1 MDTIFLDK
9 DLDELLAAVRD
20 TRLLSFDVETTGLN
34 PIDSRMLLCQI
45 GAGDK
50 SFVVDAR
57 KVNLGPL
64 IPYMTDAE
72 WTKIIHQA
80 KFEQSFVQHF
90 YKHPIAGVYD
100 TMLAEGVID
109 PDLRG
114 RVSLNAVSIKYLGR
128 ELDKSIRESFFNM
141 PDSRE
146 FTQEQIAYA
155 SADSDVLFGI
165 REAQLPQIKDL
176 DLEAIAELEFQVA
189 GVAAAM
195 ELTGVPIDKTRWAE
209 LITEYGVKHEES
221 RLKMHEI
228 LYDQGGLPEQTALFV
243 RDNIDLGSPKQII
256 EAFEKLGIK
265 VPVLV
270 DKRTGKS
277 RKTVDERALQMID
290 HPAAR
295 EMLKYREYDKALT
308 SYDSTFLDK
317 IHPFDGRIHAEFNQL
332 GTETGRFS
340 CEKPNL
346 QQLPADFRKC
356 VADPDYLVISA
367 DYANIELRILAELSG
382 DPALTKAFLGGSDPH
397 KATAAMMFNIPLDTV
412 TKEQRFIAKTINFGI
427 SYGMGAKKLMDQLN
441 QGKPTRERLNFV
453 EVMNLHKKYK
463 VIYRTAMSW
472 LEETGKLGFRSGF
485 SRTLLGRKRFY
496 RRPNRDDLDEKE
508 YERQLGGLLRQA
520 ANSPIQGS
528 NADITK
534 IAMVKLD
541 ARLREEGWKANIMA
555 QVHDEIVLLAH
566 KKQAEQVKTVVEEVM
581 IEAAQELVKSVP
593 IKVDAIV
600 SESWNK

>member
-1 MDTIFLDK
+1 
-9 DLDELLAAVRD
+9 
-20 TRLLSFDVETTGLN
+20 
-34 PIDSRMLLCQI
+34 MLLCQV
-45 GAGDK
+45 ATPDK

-57 KVNLGPL
+57 KINLSPL
-64 IPYMTDAE
+64 IPYLADPE
-72 WTKIIHQA
+72 WTKMIHQA
-80 KFEQSFVQHF
+80 KFEQSFIQHF
-90 YKHPIAGVYD
+90 YKHPIMGVYD
-100 TMLAEGVID
+100 TMLAESVID

-114 RVSLNAVSIKYLGR
+114 RISLNASSIKYLGR
-128 ELDKSIRESFFNM
+128 ELDKSIRETFFNM
-141 PDSRE
+141 PDNRE

-155 SADSDVLFGI
+155 ASDTDVLFGI
-165 REAQLPQIKDL
+165 REAQIPQLKEL
-176 DLEAIAELEFQVA
+176 DVEAIADLEFQVA

-195 ELTGVPIDKTRWAE
+195 ELTGVPIDKDKWAE
-209 LITEYGVKHEES
+209 LIKEYGEKHEQS
-221 RLKMHEI
+221 RLRMHEI
-228 LYDQGGLPEQTALFV
+228 LYDEGGLSEQTALFV
-243 RDNIDLGSPKQII
+243 RDNIDLGSPKQVI

-270 DKRTGKS
+270 DKHTGKS
-277 RKTVDERALQMID
+277 RKSVDERSLQMID
-290 HPAAR
+290 HEAAR

-356 VADPDYLVISA
+356 VSDPEYFVISA

-397 KATAAMMFNIPLDTV
+397 KATASMMFNIPLDTV

-427 SYGMGAKKLMDQLN
+427 SYGMGPKKLMDKLN
-441 QGKPTRERLNFV
+441 EGKPVRERFNFV
-453 EVMNLHKKYK
+453 QVMNLHKKYK
-463 VIYRTAMSW
+463 TIYKGAMEW

-485 SRTLLGRKRFY
+485 SKTILGRKRFY

-534 IAMVKLD
+534 IAMVRLD

-566 KKQAEQVKTVVEEVM
+566 KKQAEQVKLVVEEVM
-581 IEAAQELVKSVP
+581 TEAAQELIKSVP

-600 SESWNK
+600 SDSWNK